1 MIRFN
6 TCDFFLNHEWK
17 IKRRNLTIKDCIY
30 SKPLESLRFFLLHL
44 FLVYVCTSVCVPRG
58 IHAGDQRSM
67 SRVLYSF
74 LPYFLK
80 QFLSL
85 SLESTDWVDL
95 LPGKLQG
102 SPPPPSP
109 RVCLHI
115 VFCIGA
121 KDPNSGLHACEET
134 LY

>member
-1 MIRFN
+1 MI
-6 TCDFFLNHEWK
+6 FFLNHEWK

-30 SKPLESLRFFLLHL
+30 SKPLENLRFFLLRL
-44 FLVYVCTSVCVPRG
+44 FLVDVCTSVCVPRG

-80 QFLSL
+80 QVLSL

-95 LPGKLQG
+95 LLASSRDPL
-102 SPPPPSP
+102 
-109 RVCLHI
+109 LHPALGCA
-115 VFCIGA
+115 F
-121 KDPNSGLHACEET
+121 T
-134 LY
+134 LYFALVQRIQIQVFMLVKRHFPD